1 MAHVELSL
9 TGSPVPSAR
18 ESQPDDA
25 LDRWARTVA
34 AAPEPCLV
42 IDGMSEI
49 IAVSTAACELLGF
62 PGQAAVVGRHLF
74 GGILRLLDFT
84 SRPSLLADGELEKI
98 PPVLAFNSHRLAR
111 GLMRVRSGDV
121 VRTIDAIA
129 TPLFDRDK
137 VVGSLTF
144 LSQI

>member
-9 TGSPVPSAR
+9 TEPPVSAR
-18 ESQPDDA
+18 DSQPEDS
-25 LDRWARTVA
+25 LERWSRAVA
-34 AAPEPCLV
+34 AAQEPCLI
-42 IDGMSEI
+42 IDAMSEI
-49 IAVSTAACELLGF
+49 IAVSTSACELLGF

-84 SRPSLLADGELEKI
+84 SVPSPLADGELEKI

-111 GLMRVRSGDV
+111 GLIRVRSGGV
-121 VRTIDAIA
+121 VRTIDAVA
-129 TPLFDRDK
+129 TPLLDRDK

-144 LSQI
+144 LTQI

>member
-1 MAHVELSL
+1 LAHVELSL
-9 TGSPVPSAR
+9 TEPPAPR
-18 ESQPDDA
+18 EGQPEDS
-25 LDRWARTVA
+25 LERWGRSVA

-42 IDGMSEI
+42 IDSMSEI
-49 IAVSTAACELLGF
+49 IAVSTSACELLGF

-84 SRPSLLADGELEKI
+84 SVPSLLADGELEKI
-98 PPVLAFNSHRLAR
+98 PPVLAFNSRRLAR
-111 GLMRVRSGDV
+111 GLMRVRSGSV
-121 VRTIDAIA
+121 IRTIDAVA
-129 TPLFDRDK
+129 TPLLDRDK

>member
-9 TGSPVPSAR
+9 TGSPPR
-18 ESQPDDA
+18 ESQPEDS
-25 LDRWARTVA
+25 LERWGRTAA

-42 IDGMSEI
+42 IDSMSEI
-49 IAVSTAACELLGF
+49 IAVSVSACELLGF

-84 SRPSLLADGELEKI
+84 SVPSLLADSELEKI
-98 PPVLAFNSHRLAR
+98 PPVLAFTSHRLAR
-111 GLMRVRSGDV
+111 ALMRVRSSDV
-121 VRTIDAIA
+121 VRTIDAVA
-129 TPLFDRDK
+129 TPLYERDK

-144 LSQI
+144 FCQV

>member
-1 MAHVELSL
+1 VAHVELSL
-9 TGSPVPSAR
+9 TESPVPSAR

-84 SRPSLLADGELEKI
+84 SKPSLLADGELEKI

>member
-9 TGSPVPSAR
+9 TEPPR
-18 ESQPDDA
+18 ESQPEDS
-25 LDRWARTVA
+25 LERWGRTVA

-42 IDGMSEI
+42 IDAMSEI
-49 IAVSTAACELLGF
+49 IAVSTSACELLGF

-84 SRPSLLADGELEKI
+84 SVPSLLADSELEKI
-98 PPVLAFNSHRLAR
+98 PPVLAYNSHRLAR
-111 GLMRVRSGDV
+111 GLMRVRSADV
-121 VRTIDAIA
+121 VRTIDAVA
-129 TPLFDRDK
+129 APLYERDE

-144 LSQI
+144 FCQI